1 MLKKWEELPSD
12 LQVPEVRPYWEALD
26 RKRVQLAVKRAG
38 DLVLAVL
45 LLVLLAIPM
54 AVIAVLIRL
63 DSEGPV
69 FYRQERVTRY
79 GKHFRIHKFRTMVV
93 NAEQLGSAVT
103 TGHDKRITKIG
114 SRLRG
119 FSAAEEFA
127 EEPVEADGRTT
138 QVVSWKLVPEP
149 CADEYKIRPFVV
161 AVAKGAADLS
171 FAAGPV
177 YFRNPADRE
186 RAEGGIEIDP
196 EKDLPPLSWRL
207 VGWIALAVLA
217 AALVFAAAFFAV
229 RYLSRRV
236 KEHFMSPIERAWAE
250 LGRLL
255 AKGLPGRGRYKDFY
269 VELTMVVRRYVQRR
283 YGIRAPHLTTEE
295 FLRELGSSGRT
306 DRAKLAEF
314 LENADLVK
322 FAGIEATPE
331 MADQA
336 TGSARDYLRSDSA
349 IDGRGG
355 GR

>member
-1 MLKKWEELPSD
+1 MAGFRIPIAACSLMLVAPQAFAAGLSISRSGVD
-12 LQVPEVRPYWEALD
+12 FSVDSATEAID
-26 RKRVQLAVKRAG
+26 PARSVFVTVKAVAPNGLAV
-38 DLVLAVL
+38 
-45 LLVLLAIPM
+45 
-54 AVIAVLIRL
+54 
-63 DSEGPV
+63 
-69 FYRQERVTRY
+69 
-79 GKHFRIHKFRTMVV
+79 TMP
-93 NAEQLGSAVT
+93 
-103 TGHDKRITKIG
+103 DIG

-186 RAEGGIEIDP
+186 RAEGGIEVDP

-322 FAGIEATPE
+322 FAGIEATTE